1 METVKNDIEASSVV
15 CPGYLLK
22 LRTSRQVNLPFNG
35 TLVIKHKA
43 MSVLL
48 LLCFPETRFLG
59 GDHNYTVVVARDSV
73 SCGSHNSGSEPK
85 KFATIMQIKNSWQK
99 AKLEENRKTRGPALE
114 NGTAGRDRPL
124 FETVV
129 LINNFEGGCSLADA
143 ICSAIDLTEAIAS
156 STCSETL
163 LEVMKSA
170 NVKIFTSGQSGS
182 NSCIQLNSLL
192 LLQKLHPAKYGSIL
206 KTHDLTE
213 EKGNP
218 KNSGHLRICPSYNL
232 KQIQSLNGK
241 ITALSRFL
249 SRPAEN

>member
-1 METVKNDIEASSVV
+1 MEAVKNDIEASSVV

-22 LRTSRQVNLPFNG
+22 GVLYTEDDEVQGDLRCGCDVKGCVWGGSRKRNKQVNIDL
-35 TLVIKHKA
+35 H
-43 MSVLL
+43 
-48 LLCFPETRFLG
+48 
-59 GDHNYTVVVARDSV
+59 
-73 SCGSHNSGSEPK
+73 
-85 KFATIMQIKNSWQK
+85 
-99 AKLEENRKTRGPALE
+99 
-114 NGTAGRDRPL
+114 
-124 FETVV
+124 
-129 LINNFEGGCSLADA
+129 LILSLSSNFEFVLFRITVRGGCSLADA

-163 LEVMKSA
+163 LE
-170 NVKIFTSGQSGS
+170 
-182 NSCIQLNSLL
+182 
-192 LLQKLHPAKYGSIL
+192 KLHPAKYGSIL